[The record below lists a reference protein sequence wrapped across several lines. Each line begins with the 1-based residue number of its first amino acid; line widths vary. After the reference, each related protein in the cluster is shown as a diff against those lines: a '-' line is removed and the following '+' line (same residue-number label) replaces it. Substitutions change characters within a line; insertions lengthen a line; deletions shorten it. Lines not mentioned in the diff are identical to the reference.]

1 MLQKKSCGAIVYLIK
16 DLQMRYLLL
25 NYSAIHRDFVKG
37 GVEPNES
44 EKQTVVR
51 ELKEETGI
59 PEAHFIDGFRE
70 SIEYFY

>member
-1 MLQKKSCGAIVYLIK
+1 V
-16 DLQMRYLLL
+16 
-25 NYSAIHRDFVKG
+25 

-51 ELKEETGI
+51 ELEEETGI
-59 PEAHFIDGFRE
+59 TEAHFIDGFRE